1 MVGGTGAAPSGG
13 ADAVTTT
20 RKPGAAQAHP
30 PRRSPPRCGEGARVW
45 KGRRSG
51 GERGGGGGGAPR
63 GSSCAARRGGRS
75 GNTRRAGR
83 PGAPPP
89 APRRGDRQPTRSAGI
104 SGEVGGG
111 YAPRCEISDMATAR
125 NRTRFHLI
133 CARQPQNRIGAKT
146 YCRYITRICA
156 RHADIAVTKRAS
168 SAELGGVRRP
178 AAP

>member
-111 YAPRCEISDMATAR
+111 YAPRCEMATAR

-133 CARQPQNRIGAKT
+133 SPRQPPN
-146 YCRYITRICA
+146 YCRYKTRFN
-156 RHADIAVTKRAS
+156 
-168 SAELGGVRRP
+168 RRIGRR
-178 AAP
+178 AAPRSPLILA